1 VIAHFLLTVRNTRA
15 KPNIHHA
22 GIKREGRVTHLA
34 MAGRQSLSCRLAVAT
49 PRSLSRHEQ
58 SPARIWP
65 DESTRGQPTQLI
77 RLLTRPG

>member
-1 VIAHFLLTVRNTRA
+1 
-15 KPNIHHA
+15 
-22 GIKREGRVTHLA
+22 VTHLA

-65 DESTRGQPTQLI
+65 DQSTRGQPTQLI